1 MHVTRFSE
9 ANTYDAKGH
18 FNMAAFQL
26 QGGAANETGQLSCG
40 LSQFLPDGG
49 AERSVS
55 PAEKVYVVISGE
67 ITVVTD
73 DGEVT
78 LGPMVSCYLGPNEAR
93 EIINRSNDVAHMIV
107 ALCAPAS

>member
-1 MHVTRFSE
+1 MHVTRYSE

-40 LSQFLPDGG
+40 FSQFLPGG
-49 AERSVS
+49 RAERSES
-55 PAEKVYVVISGE
+55 AAEKIYVVVSGE
-67 ITVVTD
+67 ITVITD

-78 LGPMVSCYLGPNEAR
+78 LGPMDSCYLAPNEAR
-93 EIINRSNDVAHMIV
+93 AIINRSNEVAHMIV
-107 ALCAPAS
+107 ALCAPAR